1 MHLMTRNATL
11 QSTIML
17 QHVQVNFSN
26 IGTYP
31 MKPIFNYKM
40 FGFRITIKPR
50 HHWDSDLSNGPTKK
64 EHIDEKNLENFALPL

>member
-1 MHLMTRNATL
+1 MVSMHLMTRNATL

-31 MKPIFNYKM
+31 MKPIFSYKM

-50 HHWDSDLSNGPTKK
+50 LH
-64 EHIDEKNLENFALPL
+64 

>member
-1 MHLMTRNATL
+1 MVFMHLMTRNATL
-11 QSTIML
+11 QSTIVL

-50 HHWDSDLSNGPTKK
+50 HH
-64 EHIDEKNLENFALPL
+64 